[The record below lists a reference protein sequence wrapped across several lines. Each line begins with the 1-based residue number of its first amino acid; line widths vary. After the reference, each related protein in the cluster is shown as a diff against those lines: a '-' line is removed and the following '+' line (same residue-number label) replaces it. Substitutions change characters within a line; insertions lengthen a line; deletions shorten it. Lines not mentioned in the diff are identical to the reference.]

1 MPALDV
7 GEFERRAAEARGTG
21 ARITAKQRGQLV
33 LAHGHYLA
41 QFATQALESLPK
53 ERDADDGRWAEG
65 EAARLLECAH
75 EAARLVLTLRAFA
88 APAPEKLCY
97 NVAARSYMLGMPL
110 LATDLTSTLVRALR
124 KAPRKQGLPA
134 PKQPSP
140 HKDDQQPLSE
150 PMGGETLES
159 AGKHPPPPLPPNS
172 RPVFTHLKPT
182 RVSRAVC
189 LPHVS
194 HGRQKSHTALP
205 SPRVCLTP
213 MFAPMSHARL
223 FDPSDHTRFLF
234 QLHAQL
240 SQ

>member
-159 AGKHPPPPLPPNS
+159 AGKHPPPPPPPKQS
-172 RPVFTHLKPT
+172 TSLHPFEAHTCVT
-182 RVSRAVC
+182 RRMSPPCVTRQAE
-189 LPHVS
+189 VS
-194 HGRQKSHTALP
+194 HRIALP
-205 SPRVCLTP
+205 TCVSHSYVCPHESRTP
-213 MFAPMSHARL
+213 I
-223 FDPSDHTRFLF
+223 
-234 QLHAQL
+234 
-240 SQ
+240 